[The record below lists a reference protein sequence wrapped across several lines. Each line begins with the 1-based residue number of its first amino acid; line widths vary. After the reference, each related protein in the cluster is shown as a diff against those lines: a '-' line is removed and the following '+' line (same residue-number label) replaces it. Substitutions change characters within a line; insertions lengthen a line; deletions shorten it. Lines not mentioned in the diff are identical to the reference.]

1 MEKIT
6 GIIVAAGKSKRF
18 GEDKLLIDI
27 KGMPIVY
34 YSLRKLNDIEDL
46 ERIILV
52 VREEM
57 VEYYKKKIS
66 NWGLEKIYKIIPGGE
81 ERQNSVYN
89 ALKSINFSCDYILI
103 HDAARPLIS
112 TKKIKE
118 LIDFCTE
125 KKVSAILG
133 IPVRDT
139 IKVVDKN
146 SKKVIETLDRSKL
159 WLIQTPQMFP
169 FEIIKKAHEKAVEDN
184 FIGTDDASLVER
196 LNIPV
201 YIVEGDP
208 LNIKITTKD
217 DLLWIEGIIQ
227 KLELV

>member
-1 MEKIT
+1 
-6 GIIVAAGKSKRF
+6 
-18 GEDKLLIDI
+18 
-27 KGMPIVY
+27 
-34 YSLRKLNDIEDL
+34 
-46 ERIILV
+46 
-52 VREEM
+52 
-57 VEYYKKKIS
+57 
-66 NWGLEKIYKIIPGGE
+66 
-81 ERQNSVYN
+81 
-89 ALKSINFSCDYILI
+89 
-103 HDAARPLIS
+103 
-112 TKKIKE
+112 
-118 LIDFCTE
+118 
-125 KKVSAILG
+125 
-133 IPVRDT
+133 
-139 IKVVDKN
+139 VVDKN

>member
-1 MEKIT
+1 LEKIT

-89 ALKSINFSCDYILI
+89 ALKLYTY
-103 HDAARPLIS
+103 P
-112 TKKIKE
+112 
-118 LIDFCTE
+118 
-125 KKVSAILG
+125 
-133 IPVRDT
+133 
-139 IKVVDKN
+139 
-146 SKKVIETLDRSKL
+146 
-159 WLIQTPQMFP
+159 
-169 FEIIKKAHEKAVEDN
+169 
-184 FIGTDDASLVER
+184 
-196 LNIPV
+196 
-201 YIVEGDP
+201 
-208 LNIKITTKD
+208 
-217 DLLWIEGIIQ
+217 
-227 KLELV
+227 